1 MGIGT
6 SSPQE
11 LLEISGNSSPAIEID
26 NTSQRWRIGA
36 GWAGGTSSELFIQ
49 DKTDNRLDVLLDG
62 TGNVK
67 VASGNLVIGT
77 AGKGIDFSVN
87 SNAGGMSS
95 ELLDSYEEG
104 TFTPTLSFGGG
115 TTGIVYNGSYHS
127 GVYTKIGNRVFYNFF
142 MVLSSKG
149 SSTGNATITGLPFTN
164 ITLPSA
170 ANLATVGI
178 LNQISFADTPQ
189 ALQENGASVIALQEV
204 SNAGAVSTLTNANF
218 ENGSQLRISG
228 SFEAQ

>member
-1 MGIGT
+1 M
-6 SSPQE
+6 
-11 LLEISGNSSPAIEID
+11 
-26 NTSQRWRIGA
+26 
-36 GWAGGTSSELFIQ
+36 
-49 DKTDNRLDVLLDG
+49 
-62 TGNVK
+62 
-67 VASGNLVIGT
+67 
-77 AGKGIDFSVN
+77 
-87 SNAGGMSS
+87 
-95 ELLDSYEEG
+95 DSYEEG
-104 TFTPTLSFGGG
+104 AWTPTLSFGGG
-115 TTGIVYNGSYHS
+115 TSGIVYNGSYHS